1 MHTRTVLAAGL
12 LLTLAT
18 FAAAEPP
25 KVTVRTVRYDGL
37 TDAIKAAK
45 GKVLVVDFWADYC
58 IPCKREFPRLVAL
71 HQKRAADGF
80 AAISVSLDDPADEAT
95 PAKVKK
101 FLEARQATFANF
113 ILDEKPE
120 VWQAKLKVDGP
131 PCVYVFNRK
140 GELVQKYSDDVN
152 YAEIEKL
159 VDKLL
164 KE

>member
-1 MHTRTVLAAGL
+1 MTLSVTFPGGGPMHARTALAAGL
-12 LLTLAT
+12 LLTLAAL
-18 FAAAEPP
+18 AATEPP

-45 GKVLVVDFWADYC
+45 GKVVVVDFWADYC

-80 AAISVSLDDPADEAT
+80 VAMSVALDDPADEAT
-95 PAKVKK
+95 PGKVKK

-131 PCVYVFNRK
+131 
-140 GELVQKYSDDVN
+140 
-152 YAEIEKL
+152 
-159 VDKLL
+159 
-164 KE
+164 

>member
-1 MHTRTVLAAGL
+1 MLARTAIAAGL
-12 LLTLAT
+12 LITLPAL
-18 FAAAEPP
+18 ADPP
-25 KVTVRTVRYDGL
+25 KITVRTVRYDGL

-71 HQKRAADGF
+71 YQKRAADGF
-80 AAISVSLDDPADEAT
+80 AAISVALDDPADETT

-101 FLEARQATFANF
+101 FLEARQAAFTNF
-113 ILDEKPE
+113 ILDEKPA

-140 GELVQKYSDDVN
+140 GELVQKYADDVN
-152 YAEIEKL
+152 YTEIEKL
-159 VDKLL
+159 VEKLL
-164 KE
+164 QE